1 MPLKT
6 KGLKLTALCPA
17 SMLQKLPSWP
27 PVKVWLSNFKNTMNT
42 FQQMKSILISLII
55 TGTRHGVSLLYTNQC
70 TGSHL
75 RQVGCYIPK
84 EGRKL
89 AHSNQLWIARG
100 GYKWAMYCTLS
111 IPHSLPQSK
120 QKEKAIHSHFS
131 AEVCF
136 WLVIC
141 PLQVYLVWFNNTVCM
156 TTTAWQQVSPKDNL

>member
-1 MPLKT
+1 
-6 KGLKLTALCPA
+6 
-17 SMLQKLPSWP
+17 MLQNLPSWP
-27 PVKVWLSNFKNTMNT
+27 PVKVWLSNFKNEHISTNEKYINIINNHKN
-42 FQQMKSILISLII
+42 QAWCISPIYKSVHWI
-55 TGTRHGVSLLYTNQC
+55 TSKAGWLLYPQ
-70 TGSHL
+70 G
-75 RQVGCYIPK
+75 RQEV
-84 EGRKL
+84 
-89 AHSNQLWIARG
+89 SSQQSWSARG